1 MLCCES
7 GRTDVREL
15 TMSSPKFTQVMQ
27 ASLLQPEMQAE
38 LDKFRREI
46 TVMFTDIR
54 GSTAYFEKY
63 GDIAGVMM
71 VHQCTELIKRQLE
84 KHKGTFIK
92 TIGDAVMATFE
103 DCKDAVE
110 ASIAM
115 HQALRHRNAQK
126 EEKDRIAIRI
136 GLNQG
141 SGIVRSADVFGD
153 VVNVASRV
161 ESVAQPEQ
169 IIISKTVNQHVSPL
183 SLFNIR
189 YLGQF
194 ALKGKEGPSDLFEV
208 IWDEEKEAAST
219 VASHTVVTGGAGVAI
234 PKFKLQLIKAG
245 ATSKEWDLKSRQV
258 TIGQGNADIT
268 FPDDP
273 RMAPTHARLT
283 ADVAQLHVEDLSDR
297 GMFVRLVAT
306 HLLQNLD
313 VVLMGAQMMR
323 FQEEKEALSAAANT
337 GTRLMN
343 LAAIL
348 NAPPAEFVGIRPS
361 GGETGNRYPLS
372 QEEVTFGRAGTT
384 YEFPTDDFMSRT
396 HCRVYHR
403 GENFFIEDKSR
414 NGTYIK
420 VRGKVPAPAG
430 STLIIGSQLFRIA
443 QE

>member
-1 MLCCES
+1 
-7 GRTDVREL
+7 
-15 TMSSPKFTQVMQ
+15 MQ

-84 KHKGTFIK
+84 KHNGTFIK
-92 TIGDAVMATFE
+92 TIGDAVMAMF
-103 DCKDAVE
+103 DDSKDAVE

-115 HQALRHRNAQK
+115 HQALRHRNAFK
-126 EEKDRIAIRI
+126 EEKDKIAIRI
-136 GLNQG
+136 GLNHG
-141 SGIVRSADVFGD
+141 MGIVRSADVFGD

-169 IIISKTVNQHVSPL
+169 IIISKTVNQRVAPL
-183 SLFNIR
+183 NVFHIS

-194 ALKGKEGPSDLFEV
+194 ALKGKEGPSELFEV
-208 IWDEEKEAAST
+208 IWDEELAAERP
-219 VASHTVVTGGAGVAI
+219 VASHTVVTGAKSMKLPV
-234 PKFKLQLIKAG
+234 FKLQHVMRGNTSQQWELRGKAM
-245 ATSKEWDLKSRQV
+245 
-258 TIGQGNADIT
+258 TIGQSAADIT
-268 FPDDP
+268 FPDDT
-273 RMAPTHARLT
+273 RMAPTHARVT
-283 ADVAQLHVEDLSDR
+283 ADAAQLCVEDLSNR
-297 GMFVRLVAT
+297 GVFVRLVAT
-306 HLLQNLD
+306 HTLQEQD

-323 FQEEKEALSAAANT
+323 FSEEKEALSAAAHT
-337 GTRLMN
+337 GTALMN
-343 LAAIL
+343 LASL
-348 NAPPAEFVGIRPS
+348 LKAPPAQFICIRPDGS
-361 GGETGNRYPLS
+361 ETGKNYPLS
-372 QEEVTFGRAGTT
+372 QEEVTFGRTGATFD
-384 YEFPTDDFMSRT
+384 FPSDEFMSRI

-420 VRGKVPAPAG
+420 VRGKVPAPNG
-430 STLIIGSQLFRIA
+430 STLIVGSQLFRIV